1 MYVLHVCTFDCK
13 RQQKTWILKSCAWY
27 TQLCGYTPLSAKKII
42 YMHPELFVDRTCHTT
57 TTNAVADATTSWH
70 PRVWL
75 STRLCD
81 YLGALMVGSINVKY
95 PHSVVFYI
103 IDAIKLL
110 GVTQDIMETMINL
123 PWTKSSPLIRRKV
136 ASCTTTCVMALPRQ
150 TNLMRESNVF
160 FIGIPKTKS

>member
-75 STRLCD
+75 STRL
-81 YLGALMVGSINVKY
+81 L
-95 PHSVVFYI
+95 YI
-103 IDAIKLL
+103 MWYTCTCTHVCMHTEKD
-110 GVTQDIMETMINL
+110 GMIMITWVHIY
-123 PWTKSSPLIRRKV
+123 
-136 ASCTTTCVMALPRQ
+136 TTCTCMYVCHVRVHTVGKRDLGTFDGDFQVR
-150 TNLMRESNVF
+150 
-160 FIGIPKTKS
+160 I